1 MAGNTASNV
10 TAGKP
15 AIGGSIYQAPLN
27 TALPDDTTDDISEF
41 TCLGYVSDD
50 GLVNSNTPSG
60 NTNVKAWGG
69 DTVLTILGDKVDQF
83 KFTLIEVLN
92 IDVLKTVF
100 GTANVTGELSS
111 GITVK
116 SNSKDLDEFEYV
128 IDMIMRD
135 NVVKRIVIPRAKVT
149 SIGDISYTDGDAVG
163 YEITIDCY
171 PDTNG
176 NTHYEYIQKKLRKKV

>member
-1 MAGNTASNV
+1 MPNTASYV

-15 AIGGSIYQAPLN
+15 NVGGAIYQAAMG
-27 TALPDDTTDDISEF
+27 TSLPTDTSTNLSDF

-50 GLVNSNTPSG
+50 GLVNSNTPNG

-83 KFTLIEVLN
+83 KFTLLEVLN
-92 IDVLKTVF
+92 VDVLKTVF
-100 GTANVTGELSS
+100 GSANVTGDLSS
-111 GITVK
+111 EIAIK
-116 SNSKDLDEFEYV
+116 SNSSDLDEFSYA

-135 NVVKRIVIPRAKVT
+135 NTVKRIVIPRAKVT
-149 SIGDISYTDGDAVG
+149 SIGDIAYTDGDAVG

-171 PDTNG
+171 PDASG
-176 NTHYEYIQKKLRKKV
+176 NTHYEYIKKNS

>member
-15 AIGGSIYQAPLN
+15 AIGGAIYQAA
-27 TALPDDTTDDISEF
+27 TTVALPTDTSAALSDF
-41 TCLGYVSDD
+41 ACLGYVSDD
-50 GLVNSNTPSG
+50 GLVNSNTPNG

-83 KFTLIEVLN
+83 RFTLIEVLN

-100 GTANVTGELSS
+100 GSENVTGDLNS

-116 SNSKDLDEFEYV
+116 ANSKDLDEFEYV
-128 IDMIMRD
+128 MDMIMRD
-135 NVVKRIVIPRAKVT
+135 NTLKRIVIPRAKVT

-171 PDTNG
+171 PDADG
-176 NTHYEYIQKKLRKKV
+176 NTHYEYIKKN